1 MSKKVYLKESRK
13 KLLEG
18 VNLYA
23 DAVKSTLGP
32 SGKFVIINNGP
43 GEEPFPTK
51 DGVTVGDSMDSP
63 DPVINT
69 AIQLIKKVAS
79 KTDFD
84 NGDGTT
90 TASVL
95 CRELIVLGMKLQEN
109 VHFDQHKF
117 KETIYRELDNIIEQ
131 LHDVA
136 VNIPL
141 CDIGKVALTSANND
155 LEIANL
161 FQEAFNNTKEDGY
174 INIVESVTGKSYINI
189 VKGYVV
195 DLGYMDRR
203 FGNDEITGL
212 FKANKCRIVIYDNE
226 FTDKQEMLKLISRS
240 PKNDPLPVV
249 IFAKDYSKEVVGIV
263 DFNNMDRIGN
273 KICLIKNQLRG
284 SEYSDL
290 INDLSNYTGAEPVKH
305 FDEFDSE
312 FGEATNVIVKQGYT
326 IFGDLEGTRKELMN
340 NYLFL
345 LKAAAKEEM
354 SPEYSQQI
362 LKRVNRIENGIT
374 TFYVGGDSDIE
385 RIEKKH
391 RVDDAYK
398 ACKIALK
405 GKVIIGGG
413 QALVLLSKDLNK
425 CDDYEMVF
433 HKTIIKPF
441 YEILLNSLHSE
452 ESSHE
457 IKNQLSFK
465 NGYNAKTRQF
475 ENLYDSGIVDPLDVA
490 INGLKNAVSI
500 AMTILSTECLIVEVG
515 NDYATS

>member
-1 MSKKVYLKESRK
+1 MSKKVYLKDSRE
-13 KLLEG
+13 KLREG
-18 VNLYA
+18 VNLFT

-32 SGKFVIINNGP
+32 SGKFVIISNGN
-43 GEEPFPTK
+43 GEDPFPTK
-51 DGVTVGDSMDSP
+51 DGVTVGNSIDSP
-63 DPVINT
+63 DFVINT

-95 CRELIVLGMKLQEN
+95 CRELIVLGMELQEMDG
-109 VHFDQHKF
+109 FDQHKF
-117 KETIYRELDNIIEQ
+117 RETIYKELDIIIEK
-131 LHDVA
+131 LNEVA

-141 CDIGKVALTSANND
+141 QDIGKVALTSANND
-155 LEIANL
+155 IEIATL

-203 FGNDEITGL
+203 FANNEVTGL
-212 FKANKCRIVIYDNE
+212 FEAPKCRVLIYDNE

-240 PKNDPLPVV
+240 PKDNPLPVL
-249 IFAKDYSKEVVGIV
+249 IFSKDYSKEVVGIV
-263 DFNNMDRIGN
+263 DFNNADRIGN
-273 KICLIKNQLRG
+273 KICLIKNQLRND
-284 SEYSDL
+284 EYSNL
-290 INDLSNYTGAEPVKH
+290 ILDLSNYTGAEPIKH
-305 FDEFDSE
+305 FDEFDAE
-312 FGEATNVIVKQGYT
+312 FGEATNVVVKQGYT
-326 IFGDLEGTRKELMN
+326 IFGELEGTRKELMD
-340 NYLFL
+340 NYLSL
-345 LKAAAKEEM
+345 LKRAAKEES
-354 SPEYSQQI
+354 SPSYAEQI

-398 ACKIALK
+398 ACQIALK
-405 GKVIIGGG
+405 GKVIMGGG
-413 QALVLLSKDLNK
+413 QALVLLSKDLNE
-425 CDDYEMVF
+425 CNDYEQIF
-433 HKTIIKPF
+433 HRTIRKPF

-452 ESSHE
+452 GRCQQIRE
-457 IKNQLSFK
+457 NLSFEK
-465 NGYNAKTRQF
+465 GYNAKTRQF
-475 ENLYDSGIVDPLDVA
+475 ENLYDSGIVDPLDVS

-500 AMTILSTECLIVEVG
+500 AMTILSTECLIVETH
-515 NDYATS
+515 NQN